1 MPQKNIKF
9 TLQYDGTG
17 FHGWQRQP
25 GQRTVQGELE
35 KAIEQI
41 LRLPLLT
48 EGASRTDAG
57 VHAFGQTVNFQT
69 ESDMEPPRL
78 AAAVNSRLPE
88 DVKVTCASEVPP
100 EFSSRFWAK
109 GKIYHYLL
117 LNTDLPHPLQRHRV
131 LHFPGILDTKAMSAA
146 AELIRGERDYAAFA
160 NQTSPDENTVCNME
174 KVSVEHIQHTVPEL
188 LPESFIRIEVRGN
201 RFLYKMVRTIAGT
214 LVEVGKGKLPPG
226 EITGIIEKMNRRN
239 AGPTL
244 KAHGLYLMKVL
255 Y

>member
-1 MPQKNIKF
+1 MPQKNIRF
-9 TLQYDGTG
+9 TLQYDGTE

-41 LRLPLLT
+41 LRLPVLT

-57 VHAFGQTVNFQT
+57 VHSFGQTANFQT
-69 ESDMEPPRL
+69 ESDLESSRL

-88 DVKVTCASEVPP
+88 DVKIVSASEVQP

-109 GKIYHYLL
+109 GKTYHYLL
-117 LNTDLPHPLQRHRV
+117 LNTGLPHPLQRHRA
-131 LHFPGILDTKAMSAA
+131 LHVPGTLDTEAMSAA
-146 AELIRGERDYAAFA
+146 ADLIRGERDYAAFA
-160 NQTSPDENTVCNME
+160 NQTSPDENTICNME
-174 KVSVEHIQHTVPEL
+174 KVSVGRIQHTVPEL
-188 LPESFIRIEVRGN
+188 LPDSLVRIEVRGN

-226 EITGIIEKMNRRN
+226 EITGIIEKGNRRN

-244 KAHGLYLMKVL
+244 KPHGLYLMKVL